1 MASRFSGQVALRA
14 SGILGLSKTPAY
26 MYRYRDMVPDRQKV
40 LTDGYSLVHVT
51 ICFAL
56 IITCNIKEAMLH
68 SLFLRL
74 KKGTL
79 LVPCLRV

>member
-1 MASRFSGQVALRA
+1 MVLINVIINTKNASNLTYV
-14 SGILGLSKTPAY
+14 
-26 MYRYRDMVPDRQKV
+26 YRYGDMVPDKQKV
-40 LTDGYSLVHVT
+40 LTDGYSLVYVT